1 MLRTAL
7 TALAGLALIT
17 AACGSPDSP
26 DAGNPLDLGRD
37 SEADIC
43 HDNMMVLASAQS
55 MYYGIYN
62 CYATDLEPLYEL
74 LGSDEICCP
83 ECSLEYI
90 LEGSEETYQIT
101 CPLPELPNHGY
112 IEDGFPGWPQEPTVD
127 NCRSNMQTI
136 ASLQSM
142 YFGSHGTYAGD
153 VETLREFIE
162 GDVDLSCPVC
172 DEIYEIH
179 ADSEQYSV
187 ICPCACEPPH
197 GSVVDGMMSW

>member
-7 TALAGLALIT
+7 TALAGLALIV

-37 SEADIC
+37 SEAGIC
-43 HDNMMVLASAQS
+43 HDNMMSLASAQS

-62 CYATDLEPLYEL
+62 CYATDLEPLYRL
-74 LGSDEICCP
+74 MGSDEICCP

-112 IEDGFPGWPQEPTVD
+112 IADGIPCWPQEPTVD
-127 NCRSNMQTI
+127 NCRSNMRGI
-136 ASLQSM
+136 AVAQSM
-142 YFGSHGTYAGD
+142 YFGYYNTYAGD
-153 VETLREFIE
+153 IGALREFYE
-162 GDVDLSCPVC
+162 GSIILLCPVC
-172 DEIYEIH
+172 GETYELH
-179 ADSEQYSV
+179 GDSEHYSV
-187 ICPCACEPPH
+187 VCPCVCEPPH
-197 GSVVDGMMSW
+197 GSVVDGITSW